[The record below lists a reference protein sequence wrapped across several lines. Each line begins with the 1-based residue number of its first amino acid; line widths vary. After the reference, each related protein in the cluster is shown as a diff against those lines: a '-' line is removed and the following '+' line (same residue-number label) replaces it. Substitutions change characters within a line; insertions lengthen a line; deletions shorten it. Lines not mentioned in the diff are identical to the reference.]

1 MICILTGNRTST
13 SINTIDN
20 NGNVI
25 STNIYVLG
33 NYLQGSNFLD
43 LDILS
48 LIFNIN
54 SFLASYQRKLD
65 IIKLQCRKLQKQID
79 HAKNTKKEISESDL
93 KDQILL
99 KQQEDFLTFNFTIIK
114 EYYDYIILNELIPN
128 LSLEEFKTKLGL
140 LDYSDADLYNI
151 ILWSLNCRF
160 IIRDNSNNDDIY
172 DKIVTSEENK
182 EFFVQQDTFNFIE
195 KNSTVFLDSGINE
208 INSNLFYFLFANKIK
223 NNDIS
228 YNLFEVGLFENY
240 DFYHDYHNNN
250 SEISFLDY
258 IISIFGK

>member
-1 MICILTGNRTST
+1 MNNLPRRYFKNDAANKYHIDCGELEKNPNSIPVILEKVIKNKNDITILESIIRDKNITSNQKHIVVKIGKVNK
-13 SINTIDN
+13 SIMKE
-20 NGNVI
+20 
-25 STNIYVLG
+25 
-33 NYLQGSNFLD
+33 
-43 LDILS
+43 
-48 LIFNIN
+48 
-54 SFLASYQRKLD
+54 YQ
-65 IIKLQCRKLQKQID
+65 IGRKLQEQKIYGF
-79 HAKNTKKEISESDL
+79 I
-93 KDQILL
+93 
-99 KQQEDFLTFNFTIIK
+99 NFMC
-114 EYYDYIILNELIPN
+114 L
-128 LSLEEFKTKLGL
+128 FK
-140 LDYSDADLYNI
+140 
-151 ILWSLNCRF
+151 CF
-160 IIRDNSNNDDIY
+160 DDIY